1 MVIFDTTGYFH
12 GDILHYYHFERLQ
25 RAKVYRL
32 NDEGNWDDKGTGH
45 VSIAYLG
52 QSEAVDLVVIDED
65 DSATLLVHLGG

>member
-45 VSIAYLG
+45 VSIEYLEVNN
-52 QSEAVDLVVIDED
+52 SE
-65 DSATLLVHLGG
+65 DS